1 LSICDLH
8 CHSRASD
15 GALSPE
21 ELVARAVQRGVG
33 TLALTDHDSVAGLER
48 AATAA
53 QDLGLRLIPG
63 VELSISWGGQ
73 CIHLVGLGID
83 PASAPLRAGLAA
95 LKEIRETRA
104 AEMGRKLEKL
114 GFAGYHAAAREL
126 AGEGMITRT
135 HFARAL
141 VLGGAVHD
149 DKAAF
154 ERFLARGKPAFVRT
168 DWAKLEDALAWI
180 TGAGG
185 VAVLAH
191 PRRYGL
197 TASRLRA
204 FLEEFRS
211 GGGQGIEVVCGN
223 SSPEDIRDIAQ
234 LARRFDLL
242 ASAGSDFH
250 TPEHVWVELG
260 RLAPLPEDLTPV
272 WSLWPVLSTRIDK
285 GTSNLL

>member
-1 LSICDLH
+1 MIIGGNLHDLH
-8 CHSRASD
+8 CHSLASD
-15 GALSPE
+15 GALTPE
-21 ELVARAVQRGVG
+21 QLLRRAAERGVA

-48 AATAA
+48 AAAA
-53 QDLGLRLIPG
+53 ARESGIELIPG
-63 VELSISWGGQ
+63 IELSVSWGGQ
-73 CIHLVGLGID
+73 CLHIVGLGID
-83 PASAPLRAGLAA
+83 PGSARLRAGIAA
-95 LKEIRETRA
+95 LKDIREKRA
-104 AEMGRKLEKL
+104 AEMGCKLAKL
-114 GFAGYHAAAREL
+114 GFPGCYAAACEL

-141 VLGGAVHD
+141 ALSGAVHD

-180 TGAGG
+180 SGSGG

-191 PRRYGL
+191 PSRYGL

-204 FLEEFRS
+204 FLEEFRA

-223 SSPEDIRDIAQ
+223 STPEEIRGIAL

-260 RLAPLPEDLTPV
+260 RLVPLPEDLTPV
-272 WSLWPVLSTRIDK
+272 WSFWE
-285 GTSNLL
+285 

>member
-1 LSICDLH
+1 MSVYDLH

-21 ELVARAVQRGVG
+21 GLLARAAQQGV
-33 TLALTDHDSVAGLER
+33 TALSLTDHDSVAGLER
-48 AATAA
+48 AAAA
-53 QDLGLRLIPG
+53 ALEAGIRLIPG
-63 VELSISWGGQ
+63 IELSVSWSGQ
-73 CIHLVGLGID
+73 CIHIVGLGFD
-83 PASAPLRAGLAA
+83 PSSAPLRAGLAA
-95 LKEIRETRA
+95 LTEIRERRA
-104 AEMGRKLEKL
+104 EEMGRKLAKL
-114 GFAGYHAAAREL
+114 GLPGCHASAREL

-154 ERFLARGKPAFVRT
+154 ERYLARGKPAFVRT
-168 DWAKLEDALAWI
+168 DWAKLEEALAWI

-191 PRRYGL
+191 PSRYGL

-204 FLEEFRS
+204 FLEEFRA
-211 GGGQGIEVVCGN
+211 GGGRGIEVVCGN
-223 SSPEDIRDIAQ
+223 STAEDVRAIAQ

-242 ASAGSDFH
+242 ASRGSDFH
-250 TPEHVWVELG
+250 TPEHIWLELG

-272 WSLWPVLSTRIDK
+272 WSFWE
-285 GTSNLL
+285 